1 MKVCGFTIIR
11 NAVKYDYP
19 VVESIQSLLPICDAF
34 VVAVGQSDDNT
45 LQLIKDLASPKI
57 TIIETIWDDSL
68 REGGKVLA
76 AETNKAFDAISAEY
90 DWCFYL
96 QSDEVIHE
104 NDFEKIKQAMMQY
117 KDDSNVDGLLFN
129 YIHFYASYDYIG
141 VSRVWYRNEIR
152 IIKNNK
158 NIRSY
163 RDAQGFR
170 KNGKKLTVRKIDAN
184 IYHYGWVKHPSLQ
197 MAKQLDFNKLWH
209 SDEWIKLHVGKASE
223 YDYTRADI
231 IEKFNGSHPRAMSE
245 RIKRVNWQLHFDP
258 TKLKAGL
265 KFRVTYLIEKITG
278 IRLGE
283 YKNYTLLK

>member
-104 NDFEKIKQAMMQY
+104 NDYEKIKQAMM
-117 KDDSNVDGLLFN
+117 L
-129 YIHFYASYDYIG
+129 
-141 VSRVWYRNEIR
+141 
-152 IIKNNK
+152 
-158 NIRSY
+158 
-163 RDAQGFR
+163 
-170 KNGKKLTVRKIDAN
+170 
-184 IYHYGWVKHPSLQ
+184 
-197 MAKQLDFNKLWH
+197 
-209 SDEWIKLHVGKASE
+209 
-223 YDYTRADI
+223 
-231 IEKFNGSHPRAMSE
+231 
-245 RIKRVNWQLHFDP
+245 
-258 TKLKAGL
+258 
-265 KFRVTYLIEKITG
+265 
-278 IRLGE
+278 
-283 YKNYTLLK
+283 YKNECN